1 MTKLQIYMG
10 TDNFAKMRSIAD
22 NLYVD
27 KSLLV
32 QEFLRSREDAA
43 LILRPRR
50 FGKTLNLSMLYEF
63 FSNRRGGAPNLFT
76 GLKISEDVS

>member
-10 TDNFAKMRSIAD
+10 TDNFAKMRAIAD

-32 QEFLRSREDAA
+32 QEFLRSREDAT

-50 FGKTLNLSMLYEF
+50 
-63 FSNRRGGAPNLFT
+63 
-76 GLKISEDVS
+76 